1 MSSATWTPSTDNMR
15 IPEIRHNL
23 KLIVDAAKSDL
34 DGLVREAKAVEERK
48 IAIEKEDARL
58 RKQLQQ
64 EAERK

>member
-1 MSSATWTPSTDNMR
+1 MR